1 MKTAMTIR
9 SAVLKIWDFALA
21 VVAAVAGA
29 LWLTPTAIEAITT
42 ELIAFFTIQ
51 AAIILPAMI
60 FTAGLLRGDGLT
72 LAEIERYQAALRRQM
87 EFWITLLFLDLLA
100 VAILI
105 IGKAADWKWKVA
117 ALGHSTELG
126 WVLLAL
132 STFLGTLAVLRM
144 VPFVRGVV
152 SLLELNG
159 LLAKKSVQAHEISE
173 VGDRRPAS
181 DAPFEPPAGY
191 GKILPHGKA
200 RR

>member
-1 MKTAMTIR
+1 MTMIWH
-9 SAVLKIWDFALA
+9 AVLKVWDFALA
-21 VVAAVAGA
+21 VLAAVAGGV
-29 LWLTPTAIEAITT
+29 WLTSTAIESITT

-72 LAEIERYQAALRRQM
+72 LVEIERYQAALRRQM
-87 EFWITLLFLDLLA
+87 QFWITLLFLDLLA

-105 IGKAADWKWKVA
+105 IGKGAGWKWKITV
-117 ALGHSTELG
+117 LGHSAELG
-126 WVLLAL
+126 WVLLGVA
-132 STFLGTLAVLRM
+132 TFFGALAVLRM

-159 LLAKKSVQAHEISE
+159 WLAKKSVQAREQRGE
-173 VGDRRPAS
+173 VEERHVAS

-191 GKILPHGKA
+191 GKILPHRKPQ
-200 RR
+200 R

>member
-1 MKTAMTIR
+1 MTTIR
-9 SAVLKIWDFALA
+9 RAVLKVWDFALA
-21 VVAAVAGA
+21 VLAAVAGGV
-29 LWLTPTAIEAITT
+29 WLTSTAIETITT

-72 LAEIERYQAALRRQM
+72 LIEIERYQAALRRQM
-87 EFWITLLFLDLLA
+87 QFWITLLFLDLLA

-105 IGKAADWKWKVA
+105 IGKAAGWKWKVTV
-117 ALGHSTELG
+117 LGYSAELG
-126 WVLLAL
+126 WAMLGVA
-132 STFLGTLAVLRM
+132 TFIGALAVLRM

-159 LLAKKSVQAHEISE
+159 WLAKKSVQAREQRSE
-173 VGDRRPAS
+173 VEERRAAP

-191 GKILPHGKA
+191 GRVLPH
-200 RR
+200 RRPQR

>member
-1 MKTAMTIR
+1 
-9 SAVLKIWDFALA
+9 
-21 VVAAVAGA
+21 
-29 LWLTPTAIEAITT
+29 
-42 ELIAFFTIQ
+42 
-51 AAIILPAMI
+51 MI

-105 IGKAADWKWKVA
+105 IGKAAGWKWKVA

-159 LLAKKSVQAHEISE
+159 LLAKKSVRAHEIGE
-173 VGDRRPAS
+173 VGDGRPAP